1 MRHHHNHNKMHHRK
15 HNKDYINRAM
25 HRMHRP
31 HAYFVREEFK
41 RYHRYVRFS
50 HLIFLVF
57 NITIFYFA
65 VIYFKI
71 KLPIYILI
79 MFLGII
85 MVKEIAPLIYSRK
98 MSHKIMMPI
107 ERLKK
112 AVDEVSEGNYGVVV
126 KQYPNNEIG
135 ELIEA
140 FNQMSLKLKE
150 SEELKMKYEENRKTL
165 IANISH
171 DLKTPIT
178 SIVGYVEGIQ
188 EGVANSPEKLD
199 KYIDIIYHNASYTNR
214 LIDDLFL
221 FSKLD
226 IQQVEFE
233 FVETPMKAYMN
244 DLMTEQKI
252 ELEENGH
259 KIEYLDALAEE
270 KKLTIDR
277 KRIHQVIIN
286 IINNAI
292 KYNDK
297 DKSTIKCTLSEVD
310 KGVKISINDNGP
322 GIEDEKLDSIFHRF
336 YRVDESR
343 NKDIGGTGLGLA
355 IAKELV
361 KAHSG
366 KIWCESTL
374 GEGTTIHFTILD
386 EKVN

>member
-1 MRHHHNHNKMHHRK
+1 MKHHNKYFK
-15 HNKDYINRAM
+15 KRAM
-25 HRMHRP
+25 YRMHRP
-31 HAYFVREEFK
+31 HPYFIREEFK
-41 RYHRYVRFS
+41 RYHRFVKFS
-50 HLIFLVF
+50 PLIFLVF
-57 NITIFYFA
+57 NILAFHLAVNYFN
-65 VIYFKI
+65 I
-71 KLPIYILI
+71 KLPVYILV

-85 MVKEIAPLIYSRK
+85 MLKEIGTLIYSRK
-98 MSHKIMMPI
+98 MSSKIMVPI

-126 KQYPNNEIG
+126 SHYPSNEMG

-140 FNQMSLKLKE
+140 FNHMSVKLKE
-150 SEELKMKYEENRKTL
+150 SEELKKKYEDNRKTL

-178 SIVGYVEGIQ
+178 SIMGYVEGIQ
-188 EGVANSPEKLD
+188 EGIANSPEKLN
-199 KYIDIIYHNASYTNR
+199 KYIDIIYHNANYTNR

-226 IQQVEFE
+226 IQQVEFD
-233 FVETPMKAYMN
+233 FIETSMKAYMN

-259 KIEYLDALAEE
+259 EIEYDDGLTDE
-270 KKLTIDR
+270 KKLFIDR

-297 DKSTIKCTLSEVD
+297 DKIIIKCVLSEID
-310 KGVKISINDNGP
+310 NGIKISIKDNGP
-322 GIEDEKLDSIFHRF
+322 GIEDDKLDSIFYRF
-336 YRVDESR
+336 YRIDESR
-343 NKDIGGTGLGLA
+343 NKDVGGTGLGLA

-361 KAHSG
+361 KAHNG
-366 KIWCESTL
+366 RIWCESLL
-374 GEGTTIHFTILD
+374 GEGTTIHFTIEN
-386 EKVN
+386 EKDN

>member
-1 MRHHHNHNKMHHRK
+1 MRHNHNKHHPHKQHK
-15 HNKDYINRAM
+15 HYINRAM
-25 HRMHRP
+25 HKMHRP
-31 HAYFVREEFK
+31 HPHFVREEFK

-50 HLIFLVF
+50 HLIFLVL

-85 MVKEIAPLIYSRK
+85 MLKEIAPLIYSRK

-112 AVDEVSEGNYGVVV
+112 AVDEVTEGNYGVVV
-126 KQYPNNEIG
+126 KQYPHNEIG

-140 FNQMSLKLKE
+140 FNHMSLKLKE
-150 SEELKMKYEENRKTL
+150 SEELKKKYEENRKTL

-178 SIVGYVEGIQ
+178 SIMGYVEGIQ

-199 KYIDIIYHNASYTNR
+199 KYIDIIYHNAGYTNR

-226 IQQVEFE
+226 IQQVEFD
-233 FVETPMKAYMN
+233 FVETSMKAYMN

-252 ELEENGH
+252 ELEENGC
-259 KIEYLDALAEE
+259 KIEYYDELIEEE
-270 KKLTIDR
+270 KLPIDR

-297 DKSTIKCTLSEVD
+297 DRITIKCVLSEI
-310 KGVKISINDNGP
+310 KNGVKISIRDNGP
-322 GIEDEKLDSIFHRF
+322 GIGDEKLDSIFHRF

-361 KAHSG
+361 KAHNG
-366 KIWCESTL
+366 KIWCESTI
-374 GEGTTIHFTILD
+374 GEGTTIHFTI
-386 EKVN
+386 EKEKDN

>member
-1 MRHHHNHNKMHHRK
+1 MRHHYHKYNKNTSK
-15 HNKDYINRAM
+15 RAM
-25 HRMHRP
+25 YRMHRP

-50 HLIFLVF
+50 HLIFLIF
-57 NITIFYFA
+57 NIITFYLA
-65 VIYFKI
+65 VNYFKI

-85 MVKEIAPLIYSRK
+85 MAKEIAPLIYSRR

-112 AVDEVSEGNYGVVV
+112 AVDEVTNGNYGVVV
-126 KQYPNNEIG
+126 RQYPYNEIG

-140 FNQMSLKLKE
+140 FNHMSLKLKE
-150 SEELKMKYEENRKTL
+150 SEELKKRYEDNRKTL

-178 SIVGYVEGIQ
+178 SIMGYVEGIQ
-188 EGVANSPEKLD
+188 EGVANSPEKLN
-199 KYIDIIYHNASYTNR
+199 KYIDIIYHNANYTNR

-226 IQQVEFE
+226 IQQVEFD

-244 DLMTEQKI
+244 DLMTEKKI

-259 KIEYLDALAEE
+259 EIKYHDELSRE
-270 KKLTIDR
+270 KELFIDR

-292 KYNDK
+292 KYSDK
-297 DKSTIKCTLSEVD
+297 DKIAIECVLSEID
-310 KGVKISINDNGP
+310 SGIKISIKDNGP
-322 GIEDEKLDSIFHRF
+322 GIDDEKLDSIFHRF
-336 YRVDESR
+336 YRIDESR

-361 KAHSG
+361 KAHNGS
-366 KIWCESTL
+366 IWCESSS
-374 GEGTTIHFTILD
+374 GEGTTIHFTIKN
-386 EKVN
+386 EKDSLA